1 MLVCMEEVLDRRS
14 DGHGERAGLLG
25 SEAGGEDWMTGGGVW
40 QPRAPVAYDA
50 GVGQDR
56 RIGDHCPTSA
66 CGGSGNRSGLMR
78 CGGMPVSAE
87 MRPTRSAGT
96 RPRDFHLETEL

>member
-1 MLVCMEEVLDRRS
+1 MLACMEEV
-14 DGHGERAGLLG
+14 DGRATERRAGMLG
-25 SEAGGEDWMTGGGVW
+25 SRAGRADWMTGGGVW

-56 RIGDHCPTSA
+56 RIVDHRSTSLA
-66 CGGSGNRSGLMR
+66 GASVGGGNRSGRMR

-87 MRPTRSAGT
+87 MRPTCFAGMPVFRHRWT
-96 RPRDFHLETEL
+96 A